1 MKCIYNTITEQT
13 FEMSRRF
20 FSASS
25 LTVNSSALLA
35 PTSESGAGSCGEGLG
50 FRRCLAAAAVRGGGC
65 TGTSWMLSVA
75 AFRREEGRR
84 VLYPTSFPLPP
95 TPFMVPL
102 KGTLPESK
110 EYVSKVG

>member
-1 MKCIYNTITEQT
+1 
-13 FEMSRRF
+13 MSRRF

-35 PTSESGAGSCGEGLG
+35 PTSESGAGSCGGGLG
-50 FRRCLAAAAVRGGGC
+50 FRWCLAGAARGGGC

-75 AFRREEGRR
+75 AFRREEGGR
-84 VLYPTSFPLPP
+84 VLYPASFPPP
-95 TPFMVPL
+95 PFMVAF

-110 EYVSKVG
+110 N